1 MVSSQTNIE
10 NIEEK
15 SNKVKGENIKEFGS
29 SKKII
34 KKSNQI
40 EREREITNELD
51 SSQTIILQNSIKLKR
66 ENNNES
72 AQSNIEEKSN
82 KKKSHQKFYLKE
94 ILKKSIAKT
103 KYNNTIISR
112 FHFWRSYNY
121 LINRFINKV
130 QLSGINNLHSKLIKW
145 KRIRNIFNAELA
157 SKTIQLFIF
166 RESKTAL
173 PLNLHFYS

>member
-1 MVSSQTNIE
+1 M
-10 NIEEK
+10 
-15 SNKVKGENIKEFGS
+15 
-29 SKKII
+29 
-34 KKSNQI
+34 
-40 EREREITNELD
+40 
-51 SSQTIILQNSIKLKR
+51 KR

-103 KYNNTIISR
+103 KYNNTIKSR

-130 QLSGINNLHSKLIKW
+130 QLSGIINLHSKLIKW

-166 RESKTAL
+166 KRLLRIKNKVFEKKESSKEMNIRGLIKLSSIIKKL
-173 PLNLHFYS
+173 PFKEVFRKIRQEKKRRIYLCI